1 MGTRAPSLVGR
12 PAPPDDSPRGGSRSI
27 PDRHP
32 TFRRLV
38 LLGVTSALVAGVAY
52 FLTVTTRAGQLMGE
66 LILGGRFGSAV
77 DAAAA
82 ERYLEIISRSSLV
95 AGTLVVVTIAWS
107 QRKSRL
113 AMIAIATIIAA
124 NVSAQ
129 LLKYLVL
136 DRSDLL
142 DGLFY
147 PLPNSFPSGHAT
159 AAASIAVALILVLPP
174 LLRAPVVPLIAAAVA
189 LVGLSTLASG
199 WHRMADAIGGV
210 YLATAWGAGFAAALV
225 WRTGTDR
232 LGDLTTAAGRF
243 TARLTLLF
251 GLGLTSLG
259 LIGYAVILADP
270 LDVLDYLAARGG
282 SPAAF
287 AVGALLA
294 VGSSLLALGALGFV
308 LRDVRLDPVGRASVQ
323 GPLPDG
329 GTAGGI
335 PQDGGPA

>member
-1 MGTRAPSLVGR
+1 M
-12 PAPPDDSPRGGSRSI
+12 RSI
-27 PDRHP
+27 ADWQP
-32 TFRRLV
+32 TLRRLV
-38 LLGVTSALVAGVAY
+38 LLSLISAVVAGFLYV
-52 FLTVTTRAGQLMGE
+52 LTVTTRAGQLMGE
-66 LILGGRFGSAV
+66 LILGGRPGSADDV
-77 DAAAA
+77 ATA
-82 ERYLEIISRSSLV
+82 ERYLEIVSRSSLV
-95 AGTLVVVTIAWS
+95 VGTLVVIAVAWS
-107 QRKSRL
+107 QQKSRL
-113 AMIAIATIIAA
+113 ALVATATIVAA
-124 NVSAQ
+124 NLSAQ

-174 LLRAPVVPLIAAAVA
+174 LFRALVVPLAAAAVA

-225 WRTGTDR
+225 SRTGADR
-232 LGDLTTAAGRF
+232 LGHLTTAAGRF
-243 TARLTLLF
+243 TARLTMLI

-259 LIGYAVILADP
+259 LVGYLLILADP

-287 AVGALLA
+287 AVGVLLT
-294 VGSSLLALGALGFV
+294 VGSSMLVVGALGFV
-308 LRDVRLDPVGRASVQ
+308 LRDVKLDPVGEAAARPPTEHLDEPERRPQ
-323 GPLPDG
+323 HG
-329 GTAGGI
+329 GS
-335 PQDGGPA
+335 P